1 MLPLKKSKHS
11 IKSSFFFYLKIKL
24 KYLEILKLHVYRI
37 SFSFFF
43 QINFFF
49 NSIMSNFRGEM
60 IFFLNRKEEQSYVFK
75 NLPKNWF
82 DIFVIILNK
91 LENNPF

>member
-1 MLPLKKSKHS
+1 
-11 IKSSFFFYLKIKL
+11 
-24 KYLEILKLHVYRI
+24 
-37 SFSFFF
+37 
-43 QINFFF
+43 
-49 NSIMSNFRGEM
+49 MSNFRGEM
-60 IFFLNRKEEQSYVFK
+60 IFFNRKEEQTYVFK